1 MSVLK
6 PGFRVSVARSLINE
20 IYFQRAYFYYFLG
33 KLTPW
38 DDDFN
43 PPATVNSLEDETS
56 VRDNLLY
63 MRKVV
68 PNDVSLVTYNNT
80 WEPDIVF
87 EMWDHTRDL
96 EGENFFVINS
106 ENNVYKCLDNN
117 NEAFSTVEPLGTP
130 LFAFTTGD
138 GYMWKY
144 MYNVPA
150 FKRRKFLSRG
160 FIPVQRAVSDTF
172 YNKGAVEEAVV
183 LSPGSGYVEILLTTL
198 SVEDTRTGS
207 GATAVITS
215 VSTEGEITGISITN
229 GGSNYANV
237 DKPASVIITTI
248 GGSGAVIDL
257 VVTGGEI
264 TAVDIVDGGVN
275 YTLTD
280 TLDIVT
286 EQCVLKPVI
295 SRDTGSFLD
304 VVVINPG
311 SGYASSPVIT
321 VVEDIVTGTGL
332 YGNPGAVIK
341 AFANQGLI
349 VNITIED
356 PGVGY
361 GVDTS
366 TIIVV
371 QGDGE
376 GASFA
381 PVVVDGEIVDVVVE
395 NSGVGYSYINL
406 LVVGAGTGAILE
418 GIITQSDFISDQ
430 SIIEQSTIPGA
441 IHAIRVTEPGNNYSR
456 DTQIEIVGDGIG
468 AEAVP
473 VIVDGKIVKINMTA
487 FGSNY
492 TRATVV
498 ITDAIRPPSS
508 AFTDAEA
515 YAILPPYRGHGFDA
529 TQELFGN
536 VLSVYSLLQGDIELS
551 LIGQDYRQY
560 GIIKN
565 PLDIL
570 DSRRLTTVRYFVSFD
585 IQVSDASTIEPDDVL
600 LNGSTRYR
608 VVSKET
614 NKITVQQLSF
624 RFETP
629 VGSFAREDDPEVEY
643 GISRIDSVPTADKY
657 SGDLLFVTNTSPF
670 TPTTEQV
677 VAVRTYIET

>member
-1 MSVLK
+1 MSALK
-6 PGFRVSVARSLINE
+6 PGFRVSTARSLINE
-20 IYFQRAYFYYFLG
+20 IYFQRAYLYYFLG
-33 KLTPW
+33 NITPW
-38 DDDFN
+38 EDDFN
-43 PPATVNSLEDETS
+43 PPLSANSLEDETS
-56 VRDNLLY
+56 VRNDLFY
-63 MRKVV
+63 MRRVV

-80 WEPDIVF
+80 WEPDVVF
-87 EMWDHTRDL
+87 EMWDHTREM
-96 EGENFFVINS
+96 EGTNFFVVNN

-117 NEAFSTVEPLGTP
+117 NESPSTVEPLGTP

-144 MYNVPA
+144 MYNIPA

-183 LSPGSGYVEILLTTL
+183 LSPGSGYIEILLTTL
-198 SVEDTRTGS
+198 SVQDTRTGS

-215 VSTEGEITGISITN
+215 VSVDGEITGISITN

-237 DKPASVIITTI
+237 DIPASVIIDSI

-257 VVTGGEI
+257 IITNGEI
-264 TAVDIVDGGVN
+264 TGVDIVDGGAN
-275 YTLTD
+275 YEITD

-304 VVVINPG
+304 VVIINPG

-321 VVEDIVTGTGL
+321 IVEDLVTGVGR
-332 YGNPGAVIK
+332 YGNPAAVIK
-341 AFANQGLI
+341 AFANQGVI
-349 VNITIED
+349 ANITIED
-356 PGVGY
+356 PGLNY

-381 PVVVDGEIVDVVVE
+381 PVVVDGEIIDVVVE
-395 NSGVGYSYINL
+395 NSGIGYSYINL
-406 LVVGAGTGAILE
+406 LAVGAGTGAVIQ
-418 GIITQSDFISDQ
+418 GVITQSDFISDQ

-468 AEAVP
+468 AQAEP
-473 VIVDGKIVKINMTA
+473 IIVDGQIVKINMTA

-492 TRATVV
+492 TRAQVV
-498 ITDAIRPPSS
+498 ITDPIRPPSS
-508 AFTDAEA
+508 AFIDAEA
-515 YAILPPYRGHGFDA
+515 YATLPPYRGHGFDA
-529 TQELFGN
+529 PQELYGN
-536 VLSVYSLLQGDIELS
+536 VVSVYSLLQGDIELS
-551 LIGQDYRQY
+551 EVGQDYRQY

-565 PLDIL
+565 PLDIV
-570 DSRRLTTVRYFVSFD
+570 DGRRLTAIRYFVSFD
-585 IQVSDASTIEPDDVL
+585 IQVSDASTIEPDDIL

-608 VVSKET
+608 VISKET

-624 RFETP
+624 RSETP

-643 GISRIDSVPTADKY
+643 GISRIDSVPVADKY

-670 TPTTEQV
+670 TPTSEQV